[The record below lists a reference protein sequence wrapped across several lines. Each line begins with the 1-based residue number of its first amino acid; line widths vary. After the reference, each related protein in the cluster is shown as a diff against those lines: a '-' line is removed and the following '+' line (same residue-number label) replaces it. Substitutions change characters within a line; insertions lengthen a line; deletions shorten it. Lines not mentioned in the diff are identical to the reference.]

1 MVYYLYA
8 PAREYLTV
16 CSRDNHEDES
26 FLFIFMEVFNNHQRK
41 MRVKRQLVG
50 RDEEGD

>member
-16 CSRDNHEDES
+16 CSRDNHEDEC
-26 FLFIFMEVFNNHQRK
+26 FLPFSWKCSIITRGEESQETAG
-41 MRVKRQLVG
+41 G